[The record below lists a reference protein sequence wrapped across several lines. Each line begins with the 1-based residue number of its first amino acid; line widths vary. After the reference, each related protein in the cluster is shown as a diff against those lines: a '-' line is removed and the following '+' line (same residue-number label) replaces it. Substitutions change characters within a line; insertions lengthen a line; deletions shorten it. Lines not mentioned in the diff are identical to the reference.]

1 MPKSLQSLTL
11 RRTEVEKPTDWH
23 GHTFIPSF
31 VRKCNYYSKQA
42 YIDLFLINIYN
53 FVRNGG
59 LQFSVSVGP
68 ELINANLVCVGSGK
82 AEHAFTFWGNKLVR
96 RVSILQSYKPYRNR
110 VGCSQSFDARNRL
123 TSFYDASSS
132 VPNTARYGG
141 VSDLKCPKL
150 HTVSR
155 VNKGCR
161 RVRNKGKEAGVKGLR
176 IHFYFTEMILPIC
189 YKDQP
194 II

>member
-1 MPKSLQSLTL
+1 VPKSLQSLTL

-23 GHTFIPSF
+23 GDTFIPSF

-82 AEHAFTFWGNKLVR
+82 AEHAFTF
-96 RVSILQSYKPYRNR
+96 
-110 VGCSQSFDARNRL
+110 
-123 TSFYDASSS
+123 
-132 VPNTARYGG
+132 
-141 VSDLKCPKL
+141 
-150 HTVSR
+150 
-155 VNKGCR
+155 
-161 RVRNKGKEAGVKGLR
+161 
-176 IHFYFTEMILPIC
+176 
-189 YKDQP
+189 
-194 II
+194 